1 MHISIIDEAKMIN
14 EISNENKISIRESY
28 DRINE
33 IMPLTHT
40 YEEVKTELF
49 RLNKEGITNNSI
61 NINEEDSDYGE
72 DEEPTIIIEE
82 TPQG

>member
-28 DRINE
+28 NRINE

-40 YEEVKTELF
+40 YEEVKAELF

-61 NINEEDSDYGE
+61 NIEEDSDYGE

-82 TPQG
+82 THQG